1 MLRELFHQHIVVL
14 VVGVV
19 MMVVGMGLGVRG
31 QLFNRSSHSSFL
43 FHILTRRQNLNRA
56 TNLDWK

>member
-14 VVGVV
+14 VGGVV

-43 FHILTRRQNLNRA
+43 FHILTRTQTAPPN
-56 TNLDWK
+56 